1 MIRYIPLVALIAT
14 VLVLWSAPPQTAA
27 TGVAAVS
34 AGGSHSCA
42 LSVEGGLFC
51 WGSNSSGQLGDG
63 AGGGTGDASAV
74 PVAVTGLDSAT
85 AVAAGGAHTCA
96 LSAEGGVTCW
106 GQNTQGQLGAA
117 SGDSCQP
124 PLLFLTTS
132 VPCSTTP
139 LDVVGLA
146 SDVADVVT
154 GGAHTCV
161 LTTLGSV
168 KCWGANFNGQLG
180 AEATEVCGIISTPCS
195 TTPLD
200 VDGLAEGVVAI
211 TAGTSHTCALMSAGG
226 VKCWGLN
233 SSGQLGALAGDFC
246 GAAAC
251 SFTPLIVCAEAVC
264 TSDLTDIAA
273 VAAGSSHTCA
283 MTAAGGVLCWG
294 GNGNG
299 QLGQGTSDLN
309 AHLTPG
315 AVCADEA
322 CASSLSGV
330 VGIAAGGLAGSGGHA
345 CVLLTSGGVQCWGA
359 NFVGQLGDEL
369 HCTNPCETPSD
380 VVGLS
385 NGAALALGYLHTCAV
400 TMAGGLRCW
409 GSNELGQIGDGT
421 TIDRHA
427 PVEVVTDGLKDGVM
441 ATPTPTPTATPPGAA
456 PGDANCSGA
465 VNSIDAAVVLQFVAG
480 LLGSLSC
487 AEAADVNGDGGV
499 NSIDASLILQFVA
512 GFLSDLEP

>member
-233 SSGQLGALAGDFC
+233 SSGQLGALASDVC

-251 SFTPLIVCAEAVC
+251 SFTPLNVCAEAVC
-264 TSDLTDIAA
+264 TSDLADIAA
-273 VAAGSSHTCA
+273 IAAGAAHTCA
-283 MTAAGGVLCWG
+283 LTAAGGVLCWG

-299 QLGQGTSDLN
+299 QLGQGTSDLI
-309 AHLTPG
+309 AHLAPG
-315 AVCADEA
+315 VVCADEA
-322 CASSLSGV
+322 CVSSLSGV
-330 VGIAAGGLAGSGGHA
+330 AAIAAGGLTGSGGHT
-345 CVLLTSGGVQCWGA
+345 CVVATTGGILCWGS
-359 NFVGQLGDEL
+359 NFDGQLGDAL
-369 HCTNPCETPSD
+369 SCTNPCETPSA
-380 VVGLS
+380 VAGLGGGS
-385 NGAALALGYLHTCAV
+385 VAVATGYLHTCAV
-400 TMAGGLRCW
+400 SSAGDVWCW
-409 GSNELGQIGDGT
+409 GNNESGQVGDGT
-421 TIDRHA
+421 TSDRSS
-427 PVEVVTDGLKDGVM
+427 PVRVSSESSKDGVT
-441 ATPTPTPTATPPGAA
+441 ATPTPIATPPRAA
-456 PGDANCSGA
+456 PGDTNCNGA
-465 VNSIDAAVVLQFVAG
+465 VDSIDALLILQFVAG
-480 LLGSLSC
+480 LLGSLAC
-487 AEAADVNGDGGV
+487 AEAADVNGDGSI
-499 NSIDASLILQFVA
+499 NSIDAAIILQFVA
-512 GFLSDLEP
+512 GLLSDLES